1 MCPLGNLVLTNNSS
15 VTLIIYNNPF
25 PNPQATSPLDNSFN
39 DHTDISKKLS
49 CCFVFRSYKNIFF
62 PESKYSPKDYVKKN
76 IVDISKEKG
85 ISQDIIFISPLLLY
99 IPTREFFKPILFDK
113 IDLQSQIMA
122 RLSTSILALIKWDP
136 ESKILHLGGLLCTE
150 ANFEAKGYSKYKP
163 YIKDEIFKILKGKKY
178 KKTTR
183 LLNWELCFDNLL
195 EYKLID

>member
-1 MCPLGNLVLTNNSS
+1 MTDLRRMFYNRYKTSS
-15 VTLIIYNNPF
+15 IFNTEAP
-25 PNPQATSPLDNSFN
+25 PNVQMKDNFSFV
-39 DHTDISKKLS
+39 DMLYILFK
-49 CCFVFRSYKNIFF
+49 KNIFF
-62 PESKYSPKDYVKKN
+62 PENKYSPKDYVKKN

-163 YIKDEIFKILKGKKY
+163 YIKDEIFKILKRKKY